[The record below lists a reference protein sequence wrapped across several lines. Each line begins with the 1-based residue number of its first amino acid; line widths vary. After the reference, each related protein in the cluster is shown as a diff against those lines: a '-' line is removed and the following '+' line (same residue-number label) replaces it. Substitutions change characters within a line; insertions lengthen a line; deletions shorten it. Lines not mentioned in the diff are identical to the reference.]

1 MPKITF
7 RGAYIRYADLRYR
20 EEAGAFVRLQLTS
33 DFTDE
38 VKEKMDW
45 TDVPKHIESCKLEGA
60 LRAKFLVLEPNEKEL
75 RKFPLQIELNE
86 ASDFQLAPIRNDEG
100 EIMRHQLRFQAST
113 TQKGAIAAIE
123 AYIERMGT
131 HVGKLVLD
139 YIKQE
144 ELDLHPSEKDKAEED
159 PEQIPLSESIAEGS
173 DAHEGHIASAAVMK
187 FPGRKRKE
195 APLTQ

>member
-20 EEAGAFVRLQLTS
+20 EEAGAFVRIHLTS

-38 VKEKMDW
+38 VKEKMEW
-45 TDVPKHIESCKLEGA
+45 TDVPKHIESCKLEGV

-75 RKFPLQIELNE
+75 RKFPLEIELND
-86 ASDFQLAPIRNDEG
+86 ASDFQLAPIRNDDG
-100 EIMRHQLRFQAST
+100 DIMRHQLRFQASSS
-113 TQKGAIAAIE
+113 QKGAIAAIE

-139 YIKQE
+139 FEKQE
-144 ELDLHPSEKDKAEED
+144 KLDLQPAKEETEE

-195 APLTQ
+195 AALTQ

>member
-1 MPKITF
+1 MPKIQF
-7 RGAYIRYADLRYR
+7 RGAYIRYADLRFR
-20 EEAGAFVRLQLTS
+20 EEAGAFVRIHVTS

-45 TDVPKHIESCKLEGA
+45 TDVPKHIESCKLEGG

-75 RKFPLQIELNE
+75 RKFPLQIEIND
-86 ASDFQLAPIRNDEG
+86 ASDFSLAPVRNDEG
-100 EIMRHQLRFQAST
+100 EIMRHMLRFQCST

-144 ELDLHPSEKDKAEED
+144 ELELRPTDAEED
-159 PEQIPLSESIAEGS
+159 VEQIPLEDSVRAGS
-173 DAHEGHIASAAVMK
+173 DAHEGHIAPAAVMK
-187 FPGRKRKE
+187 FPKKRKE
-195 APLTQ
+195 VPITQ